1 MADIQ
6 SIGLIEL
13 SSVATATGRGHDAEG
28 RAIQLLLARSICS
41 GKFLI
46 VVAGDVTSV
55 TAAVQ
60 AGAAAAGASLIERRQ
75 IARVHPSV
83 LQAISQ
89 SVDIDP
95 KQLRSI
101 GVIET
106 FSAASIIEVAD
117 AAVKSANVTLLRVH
131 LAMAL
136 GGKGF
141 VLMAGDVSSVQ
152 AAVEAGSKVAAE
164 EGMLVAP
171 RRDSRAIA
179 KSFSATTSE
188 PRWLSR
194 ELLVIRSPF
203 ILLLFSPSPCHPPWR
218 RIGA

>member
-1 MADIQ
+1 VAEIN

-13 SSVATATGRGHDAEG
+13 SSVATGFGVEDVMLKAGSV
-28 RAIQLLLARSICS
+28 QLLMARSICS

-46 VVAGDVTSV
+46 AVAGDVTSV
-55 TAAVQ
+55 AAAVD
-60 AGAAAAGASLIERRQ
+60 AGAVFAGFSLIEKRQ

-83 LQAISQ
+83 LGAISNA
-89 SVDIDP
+89 VDIDP

-117 AAVKSANVTLLRVH
+117 AAVKSANVTLLRIH

-141 VLMAGDVSSVQ
+141 LLMAGDVASVQ
-152 AAVEAGSKVAAE
+152 AAVAAGAKVAGDD
-164 EGMLVAP
+164 GMLVGKGVIPAP
-171 RRDSRAIA
+171 SEELFRDYI
-179 KSFSATTSE
+179 
-188 PRWLSR
+188 
-194 ELLVIRSPF
+194 
-203 ILLLFSPSPCHPPWR
+203 
-218 RIGA
+218 

>member
-1 MADIQ
+1 VADIQ
-6 SIGLIEL
+6 SIGLIEV
-13 SSVATATGRGHDAEG
+13 SSIATGYLVEDVMLKA
-28 RAIQLLLARSICS
+28 ASIQLLLARSICS

-46 VVAGDVTSV
+46 AISGDVASV
-55 TAAVQ
+55 KTAIE
-60 AGAAAAGASLIERRQ
+60 AGGVAAGPALIERRQ
-75 IARVHPSV
+75 IARVHPTV

-106 FSAASIIEVAD
+106 FSAASIIDAAD
-117 AAVKSANVTLLRVH
+117 AAVKSANVALLRIH

-152 AAVEAGSKVAAE
+152 AAVAAGSQAAAE
-164 EGMLVAP
+164 EGMLVARVVIP
-171 RRDSRAIA
+171 APSEELFRDYI
-179 KSFSATTSE
+179 
-188 PRWLSR
+188 
-194 ELLVIRSPF
+194 
-203 ILLLFSPSPCHPPWR
+203 
-218 RIGA
+218 

>member
-1 MADIQ
+1 VSEIN

-13 SSVATATGRGHDAEG
+13 SSVATGYGVEDTMLKAGSV
-28 RAIQLLLARSICS
+28 QLLMARSICS

-55 TAAVQ
+55 QAALL
-60 AGAAAAGASLIERRQ
+60 AGAAVAGASLIERRQ

-89 SVDIDP
+89 TVDIDP
-95 KQLRSI
+95 SHLRSI

-117 AAVKSANVTLLRVH
+117 AAVKSANVTLLRIH

-152 AAVEAGSKVAAE
+152 AAVAAGAKVAGDD
-164 EGMLVAP
+164 GMLVGKGV
-171 RRDSRAIA
+171 IA
-179 KSFSATTSE
+179 A
-188 PRWLSR
+188 
-194 ELLVIRSPF
+194 
-203 ILLLFSPSPCHPPWR
+203 PSPELFR
-218 RIGA
+218 DYI

>member
-1 MADIQ
+1 VADIP

-13 SSVATATGRGHDAEG
+13 SSVATGYMVEDAMIK
-28 RAIQLLLARSICS
+28 AASIQLLLARSICS

-46 VVAGDVTSV
+46 AVAGDVASV
-55 TAAVQ
+55 KTAVEAGGEV
-60 AGAAAAGASLIERRQ
+60 AGAALIERRQ

-89 SVDIDP
+89 TVEIDP

-106 FSAASIIEVAD
+106 FSAASIIDAAD
-117 AAVKSANVTLLRVH
+117 AAVKSANVQLLRVH

-141 VLMAGDVSSVQ
+141 AMMAGDIASVQ
-152 AAVEAGSKVAAE
+152 AAVAAGSKAAAE
-164 EGMLVAP
+164 EGMLVGRGVIPAP
-171 RRDSRAIA
+171 SEELFRDYI
-179 KSFSATTSE
+179 
-188 PRWLSR
+188 
-194 ELLVIRSPF
+194 
-203 ILLLFSPSPCHPPWR
+203 
-218 RIGA
+218 

>member
-1 MADIQ
+1 MQ
-6 SIGLIEL
+6 PELNSIGLIEL
-13 SSVATATGRGHDAEG
+13 SSVATGYLVEDVTLKAGDV
-28 RAIQLLLARSICS
+28 QLLLARTICS

-46 VVAGDVTSV
+46 VIAGDVTSV
-55 TAAVQ
+55 QAALL

-75 IARVHPSV
+75 ITRVHPSV
-83 LQAISQ
+83 LSAISQ

-95 KQLRSI
+95 KELRSI

-117 AAVKSANVTLLRVH
+117 TAVKAANVTLLRVH

-152 AAVEAGSKVAAE
+152 AAVAAASAVAAE
-164 EGMLVAP
+164 DGMLVGRSVIPAP
-171 RRDSRAIA
+171 SAELFRD
-179 KSFSATTSE
+179 
-188 PRWLSR
+188 
-194 ELLVIRSPF
+194 F
-203 ILLLFSPSPCHPPWR
+203 I
-218 RIGA
+218 

>member
-13 SSVATATGRGHDAEG
+13 SSVATGYQVEDVMIKAAS
-28 RAIQLLLARSICS
+28 IKLLLARSICS

-46 VVAGDVTSV
+46 AISGDVASV
-55 TAAVQ
+55 TTAIE
-60 AGAAAAGASLIERRQ
+60 AGGAAAGASLIERRQ
-75 IARVHPSV
+75 LSRVHPSV

-89 SVDIDP
+89 SVEIDP

-106 FSAASIIEVAD
+106 FSAASIIDAAD
-117 AAVKSANVTLLRVH
+117 AAVKSANVSLLRVH

-141 VLMAGDVSSVQ
+141 LMMAGDISSVQ
-152 AAVEAGSKVAAE
+152 QAVDAGSRAAAE
-164 EGMLVAP
+164 EGMLVARGVIP
-171 RRDSRAIA
+171 APSEELFRDYI
-179 KSFSATTSE
+179 
-188 PRWLSR
+188 
-194 ELLVIRSPF
+194 
-203 ILLLFSPSPCHPPWR
+203 
-218 RIGA
+218 

>member
-1 MADIQ
+1 MPEIS

-13 SSVATATGRGHDAEG
+13 SSIATGFLVEDLMLKAGSV
-28 RAIQLLLARSICS
+28 QLLLARSICS

-55 TAAVQ
+55 QAALL

-75 IARVHPSV
+75 IARVHPTV

-89 SVDIDP
+89 TVDIP
-95 KQLRSI
+95 PSQLKAL

-106 FSAASIIEVAD
+106 FSAASIIDVAD
-117 AAVKSANVTLLRVH
+117 AAVKTANVTLLKVH

-141 VLMAGDVSSVQ
+141 VVMAGDVASVQ
-152 AAVEAGSKVAAE
+152 AAVAAGCKAAAE
-164 EGMLVAP
+164 DGMLVGKGV
-171 RRDSRAIA
+171 IA
-179 KSFSATTSE
+179 N
-188 PRWLSR
+188 
-194 ELLVIRSPF
+194 
-203 ILLLFSPSPCHPPWR
+203 PSPELFKEY
-218 RIGA
+218 I